1 MGSEVGKETVY
12 VMFLIVPGSILSTF
26 NVNNLFDEL

>member
-1 MGSEVGKETVY
+1 MGSEVKETVY